1 MIALIGCC
9 QLSMAGHCTPHLQG
23 SHLLCKSSFL
33 KKILYY
39 LFIFGFAGSLLPQG
53 LFLWFRRAEAT
64 LELWCVGF
72 SLQWPL
78 GVELGL

>member
-1 MIALIGCC
+1 M
-9 QLSMAGHCTPHLQG
+9 LSPITFFLQ
-23 SHLLCKSSFL
+23 
-33 KKILYY
+33 
-39 LFIFGFAGSLLPQG
+39 LFIFGCAGSLLPQG
-53 LFLWFRRAEAT
+53 LFLWFWRAEAT